1 MSDLGVLVNNV
12 IYLHDVFFDDCIGC
26 VWRLLT
32 LLQRVHTAV
41 FIPQNLGL
49 TKANPAV
56 SDMSDF
62 I

>member
-1 MSDLGVLVNNV
+1 VNNV